1 MRKTG
6 KSVKPDIGKTDYE
19 NTGLTFLQLRN
30 QPILCEKSGKVENY
44 RTRHL
49 HCSDNELWAGQD
61 RDELSNEDESAYKD
75 RLRGCCTEERERV
88 GVEDVI
94 VSVVT

>member
-1 MRKTG
+1 MKT
-6 KSVKPDIGKTDYE
+6 
-19 NTGLTFLQLRN
+19 TGQGICTAVIMNCGQ
-30 QPILCEKSGKVENY
+30 E
-44 RTRHL
+44 
-49 HCSDNELWAGQD
+49 GQD

>member
-1 MRKTG
+1 M
-6 KSVKPDIGKTDYE
+6 
-19 NTGLTFLQLRN
+19 
-30 QPILCEKSGKVENY
+30 
-44 RTRHL
+44 